1 MLSLLW
7 ICCFFWRPDNKCILQ
22 VQLPPSD
29 EKKKV
34 IDDVN
39 KDRRFAIDA
48 SLVRIMKSRKIM
60 THQNLVAEC
69 VEQLSRMFKVLH
81 HSVLSHLCDLFDLL
95 VQPFMLTIQWPLDL
109 FFPEKILFCIYTGLF
124 LSLVQPDIKMIKRRI
139 EDLITREYLERDV
152 DAANSY
158 QYLAWLVDADWLLQA
173 SRQCFH
179 LYIFWIWIA

>member
-48 SLVRIMKSRKIM
+48 FLVRIMKSRKIM
-60 THQNLVAEC
+60 THQNLVAAC
-69 VEQLSRMFKVLH
+69 VEQLSRMFKVL
-81 HSVLSHLCDLFDLL
+81 
-95 VQPFMLTIQWPLDL
+95 T
-109 FFPEKILFCIYTGLF
+109 LFCFYHICVICLF
-124 LSLVQPDIKMIKRRI
+124 CLYNRSCLSLDFLFWENIMMYWHWVVSLCCSLTSKWS
-139 EDLITREYLERDV
+139 REGLRT
-152 DAANSY
+152 
-158 QYLAWLVDADWLLQA
+158 L
-173 SRQCFH
+173 SRENT
-179 LYIFWIWIA
+179 WSAM